1 MGALVEYRDLTLAIG
16 GVPILR
22 GVSFDV
28 AAGEAV
34 GLVGE
39 SGSGKSMTL
48 RALARLLPD
57 KASTAGEALLD
68 GTDALALSR
77 GRLRSHRRGLGMVF
91 QDPRAAINPMHTVG
105 SFLLERARD
114 TGSDLGAARTN
125 AATMLRRMGIHDP
138 ERRMAQYPFEL
149 SGGLLQ
155 RVMIASVLMERPRLL
170 LADEPTTALDVTTQS
185 DVLALAGDLRR
196 KAGTAMLLV
205 THDLD
210 LAGAVCDRIVVMYGG
225 QVLETASATD
235 IASRPVHP
243 YTRGLLASRPPLTR
257 RLETIPVVP
266 GTPVAASETGP
277 GCPFASR
284 CPVAI
289 ERCATE
295 LPEERVIA
303 GSSVRCHRAEE
314 VVAGALDAELPL
326 REEDVR

>member
-1 MGALVEYRDLTLAIG
+1 MNALADYRDLGLEIG

-22 GVSFDV
+22 GVSFAV
-28 AAGEAV
+28 APGEAV

-39 SGSGKSMTL
+39 SGSGKSLTL

-57 KASTAGEALLD
+57 RSRTTGEVLLD
-68 GTDALALSR
+68 GTDTLTLPK
-77 GRLRSHRRGLGMVF
+77 GRLRAHRRDLGMVF
-91 QDPRAAINPMHTVG
+91 QDPRAAINPVHTVG

-114 TGSDLGAARTN
+114 TGGDLEDARER
-125 AATMLRRMGIHDP
+125 ATSMLRRMGIGDP

-185 DVLALAGDLRR
+185 DVLALAGELRR
-196 KAGTAMLLV
+196 EAGTAMLLV

-210 LAGAVCDRIVVMYGG
+210 LANAVCDRIVVMYGG
-225 QVLETASATD
+225 RVLETASTTE

-257 RLETIPVVP
+257 RLDVIPVVP
-266 GTPVAASETGP
+266 GTPVAASATGP

-284 CPVAI
+284 CPVAVAM
-289 ERCATE
+289 CATE
-295 LPEERVIA
+295 LPEERTVA
-303 GSSVRCHRAEE
+303 GSLVRCHRADE
-314 VVAGALDAELPL
+314 VAAGELDVKLPL
-326 REEDVR
+326 REEVR